1 MKGWG
6 GVEWVGGRKRERE
19 RAERAK
25 AGVTDEQRKRK
36 KKTRGTSPES
46 GRRDTDEREKRRV
59 NQSKVV

>member
-1 MKGWG
+1 M
-6 GVEWVGGRKRERE
+6 GGREGERERE
-19 RAERAK
+19 GRKGEGRGNRRAEK
-25 AGVTDEQRKRK
+25 KK

>member
-19 RAERAK
+19 GRKGEGRGNRRAEK
-25 AGVTDEQRKRK
+25 KK

>member
-1 MKGWG
+1 M
-6 GVEWVGGRKRERE
+6 GGREGKRERE
-19 RAERAK
+19 REGRKGEGRGNRRAEK
-25 AGVTDEQRKRK
+25 KK